1 MNFLS
6 IRTVVTSLV
15 LTLAIF
21 LFLPFSELLSSSGR
35 SLAIRSIDTEMFKP
49 PPVKEPPVE
58 RKRITKVKLP
68 KPKLAKMSKRLSPLE
83 RALALSLDIG
93 DFAGDFSLN
102 FGLESDISMVFEL
115 SEVDDPP
122 RVLVKLPPFYPLGA
136 RAREIEGIVE
146 LVFIVDV
153 EGSVR
158 NIQVVSSYPGKIFV
172 ESAVN
177 AVKRWKF
184 EPGKKDGQPV
194 VTRVRLPVR
203 FKMESYEKT

>member
-1 MNFLS
+1 MNLLS
-6 IRTVVTSLV
+6 IQTVVTSLV

-21 LFLPFSELLSSSGR
+21 LFLPFSELLSSSKN
-35 SLAIRSIDTEMFKP
+35 SLAIRSIDTAMFKP
-49 PPVKEPPVE
+49 PPAKEPPVE
-58 RKRITKVKLP
+58 RKKTTKVKLP
-68 KPKLAKMSKRLSPLE
+68 KPKLAKMSKRLFPLE

-136 RAREIEGIVE
+136 RARGIEGIVE

-153 EGSVR
+153 DGSVR
-158 NIQVVSSYPGKIFV
+158 NVQVVSSYPGEIFV

-203 FKMESYEKT
+203 FKMKHYEKT